1 MLTSVAGC
9 GGQEDVSRPVPASLT
24 LSFHASQ
31 PVTPMPANA
40 DPNRGPSSCSS
51 SLSIT
56 STPSPLTISAR
67 DHKSGCSSFSKL
79 ATADI
84 SSSSLLS
91 ECPQNQSNC
100 VQSNGDGEGDGD
112 GDVSI
117 SVQETVTKHPARV
130 RVPVSKLKEV
140 SPPHGSLSASPAT
153 QNTSTTIPMSPS
165 GMQST
170 KLIC

>member
-84 SSSSLLS
+84 SSTSLLS
-91 ECPQNQSNC
+91 ECPQNQSNR
-100 VQSNGDGEGDGD
+100 VQSNDDSDGD
-112 GDVSI
+112 DDVSI
-117 SVQETVTKHPARV
+117 SVQETVAKHPARV

-140 SPPHGSLSASPAT
+140 SPPHGSFSASPAT
-153 QNTSTTIPMSPS
+153 QNTITTIPMSPS

>member
-1 MLTSVAGC
+1 MLASVAGC

-31 PVTPMPANA
+31 SVTSMLANV
-40 DPNRGPSSCSS
+40 DPNRGPSPCSS

-84 SSSSLLS
+84 SSTSLLS
-91 ECPQNQSNC
+91 ECPQNQSNH
-100 VQSNGDGEGDGD
+100 VQSNGDSDGND
-112 GDVSI
+112 DVSI
-117 SVQETVTKHPARV
+117 FVQETVTKHPARV

-140 SPPHGSLSASPAT
+140 SPPHSSLSASPAT
-153 QNTSTTIPMSPS
+153 QNTITTIPMSPS